1 MALETGTYI
10 SDLNS
15 SNPVATDGLA
25 QADDH
30 LRLVKSTI
38 KATLPGLTGAVTSTH
53 TELNTLDGYTGNT
66 ADLNILSGAAAAGVT
81 GTELGYLDGVTSA
94 LQTQINSKQA
104 TVTGAATTIVSSNL
118 TADRALLSDSSGKA
132 AVSSVT
138 STELGYLSN
147 VTSSIQTQLNNKAS
161 TSGQATSTWQTGTG
175 TTESVVSPA
184 KLKAAVKSSLNSSGT
199 APIYGVRAWVNFA
212 GNGSN
217 GANATLNGSG
227 NVASVYKTAHGN
239 YTVTFTTAMPDANYA
254 ITFGAGN
261 STSVSDGNGLCMDVY
276 SQSASAFSMAI
287 TDPTDNNM
295 ASPRIVMLTVVR

>member
-30 LRLVKSTI
+30 IRLVKSTI

-53 TELNTLDGYTGNT
+53 TELNTLHGFSGNT

-81 GTELGYLDGVTSA
+81 STKLGYLSDVTSA
-94 LQTQINSKQA
+94 LQTQLNSKQA
-104 TVTGAATTIVSSNL
+104 TVTGAASTIVSSDL
-118 TADRALLSDSSGKA
+118 TADRALLSDSSGKV

-138 STELGYLSN
+138 STKLGYLSD

-184 KLKAAVKSSLNSSGT
+184 KVAAAVESSLNISGT

-212 GNGSN
+212 GNGAN

-227 NVASVYKTAHGN
+227 NIASVYKTGHGN
-239 YTVTFTTAMPDANYA
+239 YTVTFSTALPDAHYA
-254 ITFGAGN
+254 ITYTGAVR
-261 STSVSDGNGLCMDVY
+261 TVHYADDATAIDVY
-276 SQSASAFSMAI
+276 SQSASGFSFSA
-287 TDPTDNNM
+287 TDPSNNNLS
-295 ASPRIVMLTVVR
+295 SPRLCMLTVVR

>member
-30 LRLVKSTI
+30 IRLVKSTI

-81 GTELGYLDGVTSA
+81 STELGYLDGVTSA
-94 LQTQINSKQA
+94 LQTQLNSKQA
-104 TVTGAATTIVSSNL
+104 TVTGAASTIVSSDL

-138 STELGYLSN
+138 SIELGHLSN

-184 KLKAAVKSSLNSSGT
+184 KVAAVVSEYAVGVGQTWQDVLTSRTVNTIYQNNTGR
-199 APIYGVRAWVNFA
+199 PISVQILG
-212 GNGSN
+212 
-217 GANATLNGSG
+217 GSG
-227 NVASVYKTAHGN
+227 GGGSCWFEVSTNNFSSY
-239 YTVTFTTAMPDANYA
+239 VTIGGTKDH
-254 ITFGAGN
+254 
-261 STSVSDGNGLCMDVY
+261 DGH
-276 SQSASAFSMAI
+276 SQMGGIIPSSHYYRLRIISGGFSPQKWAEL
-287 TDPTDNNM
+287 
-295 ASPRIVMLTVVR
+295 R